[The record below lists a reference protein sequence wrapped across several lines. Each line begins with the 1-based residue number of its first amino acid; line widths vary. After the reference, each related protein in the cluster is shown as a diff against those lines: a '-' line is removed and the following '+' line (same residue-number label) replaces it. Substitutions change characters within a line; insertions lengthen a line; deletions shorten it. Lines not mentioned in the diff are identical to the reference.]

1 MGVVDSHRYSGWAF
15 VGLLTDGEGGGKCP
29 LSPLKSDHISCD
41 DETCHS
47 FTLPNE
53 EPKN

>member
-1 MGVVDSHRYSGWAF
+1 MGVVDSHRYSGF
-15 VGLLTDGEGGGKCP
+15 VGLLTDGEGGEKCP
-29 LSPLKSDHISCD
+29 LSPLKSDHISSD
-41 DETCHS
+41 DESCHS